1 MNHQVI
7 KKVKSS
13 IVHTNADKFQ
23 SILKSNNTTIKSGIL
38 STFKTELQQSLNQN
52 NKTLSLKIS
61 TDLDQKYIQFK
72 IYL

>member
-7 KKVKSS
+7 KKVKFP
-13 IVHTNADKFQ
+13 IVDTNADKFQ
-23 SILKSNNTTIKSGIL
+23 SILEANNTTIKSGIL
-38 STFKTELQQSLNQN
+38 STFKIELQQTLNQN
-52 NKTLSLKIS
+52 NNTLLLKIS